1 MSTNINLPFEVGQKL
16 FYIES
21 SYLSERKKKIEVIFK
36 NITFNENTRQWTI
49 VLQNTKIS
57 WDMRYVDID
66 KISQKIFLTE
76 NEADKFIGDL

>member
-1 MSTNINLPFEVGQKL
+1 MKIQDNGQL
-16 FYIES
+16 FC
-21 SYLSERKKKIEVIFK
+21 K
-36 NITFNENTRQWTI
+36 TQ
-49 VLQNTKIS
+49 KIS